1 MPIHQDIGELHR
13 KLSIKASG
21 VLDQQVA
28 IRPVPSHMKYWERL
42 RAGSKLPFELLP
54 HHKGTPWETA
64 LRARG
69 GRQPSGRVNV
79 FSLCGVTSADG
90 VDTRAQAWVAWYERW
105 TVVARREFEL
115 LTAGWT
121 VFWGLPGEENKIQVL
136 RADWDQIKYTGE
148 FAESIGQ
155 PHWHV
160 DQPVV
165 ADGGGIRY
173 WSGPSPNIPGEL
185 PPRVIHDEAV
195 APTDASAVRAPE
207 IRGLHL
213 AMATWE
219 RAEHPLC
226 WQRAYEGQCED
237 LFDWA
242 SKTLLY
248 VRDHFDPLVVYVGT
262 SN

>member
-1 MPIHQDIGELHR
+1 MPSLPDIRGLQR
-13 KLSIKASG
+13 KLNGEASS
-21 VLDQQVA
+21 VLSQRVA
-28 IRPVPSHMKYWERL
+28 IRPQSPDMKEWGRL
-42 RAGSKLPFELLP
+42 SVGSTLPFELAP
-54 HHKGTPWETA
+54 AKGTPWETA

-69 GRQPSGRVNV
+69 GRGPSGRAYV
-79 FSLCGVTSADG
+79 FSLFGATSADG

-105 TVVARREFEL
+105 TVVARGKFEL

-136 RADWDQIKYTGE
+136 RADWDQVKHTGE

-165 ADGGGIRY
+165 ADGDGIRFS
-173 WSGPSPNIPGEL
+173 SGPSPNISGEL
-185 PPRVIHDEAV
+185 PPQAIHDEAV
-195 APTDASAVRAPE
+195 APAVASAVRAPA
-207 IRGLHL
+207 ISGLHL

-226 WQRAYEGQCED
+226 WQRGYRGQCED
-237 LFDWA
+237 LLDWA
-242 SKTLLY
+242 IKTLLY
-248 VRDHFDPLVVYVGT
+248 VRGQFDPRVGYVGT